1 MEHHV
6 RRFSIVFIIFSF
18 SCLFTLQSIYAQTTR
33 KRRPNV
39 PRSSP
44 PVKAQKTLT
53 ELLQQKATLEVRK
66 GRLMEGLRKLA
77 VEYYGGAEN
86 VANSFAD
93 LATSSVLLAAGA
105 SDSKV
110 IKIATDLDSLNSIV
124 AEVKQARD
132 VLNNGDSESAL
143 RHLAKATVSANNFLL
158 SHLKESELVGEVGG
172 ISEQIVDGLY
182 GIFKVA
188 IELNQFQSNDRDK
201 LQHALILRL
210 GEVNKALIAIDEE
223 ISKIPKNTTND
234 VTSKPLGE
242 RAILSSKRQITLDE
256 FEVEIF
262 RSLSRQET
270 CCTIYDFNTAQE
282 VFLEAKRQLAAGRK
296 VVLDD
301 GYVIG
306 LSNLILSLRFNA
318 KSELTK
324 KESNGKIFSRETF
337 EEDNKDILV
346 GDTAAIWDYPFS
358 PGDAAYGECRA
369 ILKKIGATT
378 FTAHCESTSLTVT
391 PITDVSLEIFD
402 GRMQVREE
410 TRYKYGD
417 TSVLQVTG
425 TFREAKLISGSV
437 NRKIN

>member
-6 RRFSIVFIIFSF
+6 RRFSIVFVIFSF
-18 SCLFTLQSIYAQTTR
+18 SCLLTLQSIYAQKTR
-33 KRRPNV
+33 KRRLNV
-39 PRSSP
+39 PPSSP
-44 PVKAQKTLT
+44 QVKAQETLT
-53 ELLQQKATLEVRK
+53 ELLQQKATLEARK

-93 LATSSVLLAAGA
+93 LAKSSVLLAAGA

-110 IKIATDLDSLNSIV
+110 IKIATDLDSLNSII
-124 AEVKQARD
+124 AEVKEARD
-132 VLNNGDSESAL
+132 VLNNGDRESAL

-158 SHLKESELVGEVGG
+158 SHLKESELVGAVGG

-182 GIFKVA
+182 GILKVA

-210 GEVNKALIAIDEE
+210 GGVNKALIAIDEE
-223 ISKIPKNTTND
+223 INKIPKKTTND
-234 VTSKPLGE
+234 VTSKPLSE
-242 RAILSSKRQITLDE
+242 LAVLSSKRQVTFDE

-262 RSLSRQET
+262 RSVSRQET
-270 CCTIYDFNTAQE
+270 CCDVSDFNTAQK

-296 VVLDD
+296 VVLYD

-306 LSNLILSLRFNA
+306 PSNLFLGLRFNA
-318 KSELTK
+318 KSERTN

-337 EEDNKDILV
+337 EEDNKSIVVSDS
-346 GDTAAIWDYPFS
+346 AAIWDDPFDS
-358 PGDAAYGECRA
+358 VDAAYGECRA
-369 ILKKIGATT
+369 ILKKTGATT
-378 FTAHCESTSLTVT
+378 FTAHCESTSATVT
-391 PITDVSLEIFD
+391 PVTDISLEIFD

-410 TRYKYGD
+410 TRYKYGN

-425 TFREAKLISGSV
+425 TFREARLNWK
-437 NRKIN
+437 RQ